1 MEAEVRRSH
10 CRSVSVDVDCV
21 GVNFSPQQL
30 LRYRFVAIA
39 CGKVQCCHAVVVYG
53 FDLGFGI
60 QKLIYD
66 SFVAFKSGPVQSCV
80 TILIF
85 CFEVCLIKD
94 YN

>member
-1 MEAEVRRSH
+1 MVAEVRRSL
-10 CRSVSVDVDCV
+10 CRSVAVVVDCV
-21 GVNFSPQQL
+21 GVSFSPQQL

-39 CGKVQCCHAVVVYG
+39 CGIVQRCHAAVVDG
-53 FDLGFGI
+53 FDLGFRI

-66 SFVAFKSGPVQSCV
+66 SFVAIGCGTVQSCV